1 MSVSQGIKTRENNT
15 IDSKSLVKLDLK
27 SKYSGLWGLV
37 LFYFTGYLRL
47 VAGIKMDS
55 LKQNKSLRP
64 VLLTERPKKPF
75 FSLPLGKPLFQNLC
89 FDQCLRECLWIF
101 LTVDV
106 SSYYDTFALTKKLTI
121 FNWKVLQACLKI
133 GLADHFWI
141 PKIHN
146 ILKLKTNSS
155 FLCSLHFS
163 SFLVIPNLC
172 NNLI

>member
-1 MSVSQGIKTRENNT
+1 M
-15 IDSKSLVKLDLK
+15 KLDLK

-37 LFYFTGYLRL
+37 LFYFTGYFRL

-64 VLLTERPKKPF
+64 VLLTERRKNAF
-75 FSLPLGKPLFQNLC
+75 FSLPLGEPLFQNLC
-89 FDQCLRECLWIF
+89 FNQCLHEHLWIF

-106 SSYYDTFALTKKLTI
+106 SSYYDTFALMKKLTI
-121 FNWKVLQACLKI
+121 FNWKVLQVCLE
-133 GLADHFWI
+133 I
-141 PKIHN
+141 PKIPN

-155 FLCSLHFS
+155 FLCSLHFI

-172 NNLI
+172 NNLT